1 MDRVMSE
8 LSLPNYASVIS
19 ELNTAGIAVTPAE
32 MHGLLVGM
40 LSGGLSFK
48 GDEWQP
54 LIFDYTNDG
63 IGWPM
68 TCLALAEQSL
78 KVTRNEFSEDTFE
91 LSMLL
96 PDDSDLEIYA
106 HAVGQWVSHF
116 VSGLGLI
123 DAQLGKGSDE
133 SKEALQDL
141 LEIARLEIDPDGDLK
156 EQAMLL
162 EQVLEHIK
170 VCVLTI
176 HTDLGAKST
185 QPNPKK
191 VH

>member
-1 MDRVMSE
+1 MSQ
-8 LSLPNYASVIS
+8 LSLPNYASVMS

-40 LSGGLSFK
+40 LSGGLSLE
-48 GDEWQP
+48 GDGWQP
-54 LIFDYTNDG
+54 LMFDYTNDG
-63 IGWPM
+63 MGWPM
-68 TCLALAEQSL
+68 TCLAIAEQTL
-78 KVTRNEFSEDTFE
+78 KVTKKEFSEDTFE

-96 PDDSDLEIYA
+96 PDDSDLQAYA
-106 HAVGQWVSHF
+106 QAIGQWVSHF

-123 DAQLGKGSDE
+123 DAQINKSSDE

-162 EQVLEHIK
+162 EQILEHVK

-176 HTDLGAKST
+176 HTDLGEKPTQTNAKII
-185 QPNPKK
+185 
-191 VH
+191 H